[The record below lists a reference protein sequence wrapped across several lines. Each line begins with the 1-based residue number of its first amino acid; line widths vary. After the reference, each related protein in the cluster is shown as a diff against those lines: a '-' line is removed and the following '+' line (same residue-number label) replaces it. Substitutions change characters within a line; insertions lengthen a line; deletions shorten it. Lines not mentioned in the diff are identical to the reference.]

1 VSYSPA
7 RLAALLGIVRP
18 SLEKEFCH
26 MRKRNSGLFLT
37 LTVLIVFFTLGATGA
52 WAADAT
58 AGKDVYSTKCKSC
71 HGADGAGNPAIAKML
86 KVEFRHLGSPEV
98 QKYKDDEIKKRINAG
113 EGKMKPVTGISSA
126 EVDNVVAFVR
136 TLKK

>member
-1 VSYSPA
+1 
-7 RLAALLGIVRP
+7 
-18 SLEKEFCH
+18 
-26 MRKRNSGLFLT
+26 MRKQSAGFIL
-37 LTVLIVFFTLGATGA
+37 VVAVMAVFFTLGAAQA
-52 WAADAT
+52 WAADAA

-98 QKYKDDEIKKRINAG
+98 QKYKDDELKKRITAG
-113 EGKMKPVTGISSA
+113 EGKMKPVPGLSA
-126 EVDNVVAFVR
+126 ADLANVIAFVR